1 MTVSKRN
8 IVIVTFA
15 LLLSNA
21 MGGIDSTIVNTAMPA
36 IIADLHGIE
45 LMGWIVAIFLLG
57 TAISTPLWSKV
68 GERMGNKLAYELAAT
83 FFVAG
88 SFLQG
93 IAPNMPFLIITRA
106 IAGLGNGGMVSLPY
120 IIYAELYANPRK
132 RMQVLGLV
140 SASFSTATIIG
151 PLLGGWIVDTFGWH
165 WVFFINVP
173 IGLASAILVQWFFK
187 EKKRAHKSVP
197 VDYAGAVFLSLGLIL
212 LLSGTEMI
220 GATPGITLAGMF
232 IAAAILLGILVHVEK
247 RAADPIIPG
256 RLFKNRDL
264 IIDFLLFTI
273 IWGAFMAFL
282 VYAPMWAQALLGA
295 SALIGGATQIPGS
308 FTNFGG
314 SGLVAPL
321 RNWLS
326 PQKVIA
332 LGTWT
337 LVFTFVIMVLL
348 GQHGAYWWLLVAAA
362 LEGFGNG
369 MCFNELQVKVQ
380 QDADFD
386 DVPVATSF
394 SYLIRMLSQTFTT
407 AIFGII
413 MNHALRRGV
422 AASDGRITMKM
433 MNKLSDAGSSASLP
447 VHLLPRMRTIMFT
460 GLHNIMILGLVLM
473 LIAAA
478 LNLWALRRENKANVT
493 A

>member
-1 MTVSKRN
+1 MSKRK
-8 IVIVTFA
+8 VAIVTFA

-57 TAISTPLWSKV
+57 TAISTPLWSKL
-68 GERMGNKLAYELAAT
+68 GERLGNKLAYELAAV
-83 FFVAG
+83 FFVVG

-93 IAPNMPFLIITRA
+93 MAPNMPFLILARA
-106 IAGLGNGGMVSLPY
+106 VAGLGNGGMVSLPY
-120 IIYAELYANPRK
+120 IIYAELYANPRQ
-132 RMQVLGLV
+132 RMKVLGLV

-151 PLLGGWIVDTFGWH
+151 PLLGGWIVDVISWH
-165 WVFFINVP
+165 WIFYINVP
-173 IGLASAILVQWFFK
+173 IGLASAFMVQGFFQ
-187 EKKRAHKSVP
+187 EKKRARKTAP
-197 VDYAGAVFLSLGLIL
+197 VDYVGAVLLSLGLIL
-212 LLSGTEMI
+212 LLSATEMI
-220 GATPGITLAGMF
+220 GATTVPILVGMFVLGFVLLAG
-232 IAAAILLGILVHVEK
+232 LVKVET
-247 RAADPIIPG
+247 RAADPIIPA

-264 IIDFLLFTI
+264 VVDFLLFTI
-273 IWGAFMAFL
+273 IWGAFMGFV
-282 VYAPMWAQALLGA
+282 VYAPMWAQALLGV
-295 SALIGGATQIPGS
+295 SALVGGATQIPGS

-321 RNWLS
+321 RNYLS

-337 LVFTFVIMVLL
+337 LVATFIIMVCM
-348 GQHGAYWWLLVAAA
+348 GQHGAYGWLLVAAA

-380 QDADFD
+380 QDAAFQ

-413 MNHALRRGV
+413 MNHALRAGV
-422 AASDGRITMKM
+422 AASGGKITMKM
-433 MNKLSDAGSSASLP
+433 MNKLSDAGSSVGLP
-447 VHLLPRMRTIMFT
+447 QTLLPQMRTIMFN
-460 GLHNIMILGLVLM
+460 GLHNIMLLGLALM
-473 LIAAA
+473 LVAAA
-478 LNLWALRRENKANVT
+478 INLWALRKEGRGKTEKI
-493 A
+493 

>member
-1 MTVSKRN
+1 
-8 IVIVTFA
+8 
-15 LLLSNA
+15 

-57 TAISTPLWSKV
+57 TAISTPLWSKF
-68 GERMGNKLAYELAAT
+68 GERLGNKLAYELAAT
-83 FFVAG
+83 FFVVG
-88 SFLQG
+88 SLLQG
-93 IAPNMPFLIITRA
+93 FAPNMPFLIIARA

-132 RMQVLGLV
+132 RMQVLGFV

-151 PLLGGWIVDTFGWH
+151 PLLGGWMVDAFGWH
-165 WVFFINVP
+165 WIFFINVP
-173 IGLASAILVQWFFK
+173 IGLLSAVLVQFFFK
-187 EKKRAHKSVP
+187 EKKRTPKAIP
-197 VDYAGAVFLSLGLIL
+197 VDYLGATLLSAGLVL
-212 LLSGTEMI
+212 LLAGTEMI
-220 GATPGITLAGMF
+220 GAASTVTLLWMFAG
-232 IAAAILLGILVHVEK
+232 AAVLLGILIRVEAK
-247 RAADPIIPG
+247 ATDPIIPG

-264 IIDFLLFTI
+264 VTDFLLFTI
-273 IWGAFMAFL
+273 IWGAFMAFV
-282 VYAPMWAQALLGA
+282 VYAPMWAQALLGV

-321 RNWLS
+321 RRYMS

-337 LVFTFVIMVLL
+337 LVGTFVIMVFL
-348 GQHGAYWWLLVAAA
+348 GQHGAYWWLLVAGL

-380 QDADFD
+380 QDADFT

-394 SYLIRMLSQTFTT
+394 SFLIRMLSQTFTA

-413 MNHALRRGV
+413 MNRALRQGV
-422 AASDGRITMKM
+422 AQSHGQITMKM
-433 MNKLSDAGSSASLP
+433 MNKLSDAGSSLGLP
-447 VHLLPRMRTIMFT
+447 AHLLPRMRTIMYT
-460 GLHNIMILGLVLM
+460 GLHNIMLLALILM
-473 LIAAA
+473 LIAAGI
-478 LNLWALRRENKANVT
+478 NLLALRKEKRTLAT
-493 A
+493 RG

>member
-1 MTVSKRN
+1 MSKRN
-8 IVIVTFA
+8 IAIVTFA

-57 TAISTPLWSKV
+57 TAISTPLWSKL
-68 GERMGNKLAYELAAT
+68 GERMGNKLAYELAAL
-83 FFVAG
+83 FFVVG

-93 IAPNMPFLIITRA
+93 MAPNMWFLIITRA
-106 IAGLGNGGMVSLPY
+106 IAGIGNGGMVSLPY

-151 PLLGGWIVDTFGWH
+151 PLLGGWIVDTFSWH
-165 WVFFINVP
+165 WIFYINVP
-173 IGLASAILVQWFFK
+173 IGLLSALLVQAFFK
-187 EKKRAHKSVP
+187 ETRRAHRASK
-197 VDYAGAVFLSLGLIL
+197 VDYAGAVLLSLGLVL
-212 LLSGTEMI
+212 LLTATEMI
-220 GATPGITLAGMF
+220 GATDGKTLTGMF
-232 IAAAILLGILVHVEK
+232 VGAGILLGILVRVEA

-256 RLFKNRDL
+256 RLFKNKDL
-264 IIDFLLFTI
+264 IMDFLLFTI
-273 IWGAFMAFL
+273 IWGAFMGFV
-282 VYAPMWAQALLGA
+282 VYAPMWAQALLGV
-295 SALIGGATQIPGS
+295 SALVGGATQIPGS

-314 SGLVAPL
+314 SALVAPL
-321 RNWLS
+321 RSYLS

-332 LGTWT
+332 LGTWM
-337 LVFTFVIMVLL
+337 LVGTFIIMTLL
-348 GQHGAYWWLLVAAA
+348 GEHGSYWWLMLAGA

-369 MCFNELQVKVQ
+369 MCFNELQIKVQ
-380 QDADFD
+380 QDAEVQ

-394 SYLIRMLSQTFTT
+394 SFLIRMLAQTFAT

-413 MNHALRRGV
+413 MNNALRSGV
-422 AASDGRITMKM
+422 QAANGRITIKM

-447 VHLLPRMRTIMFT
+447 QNLLPKMRSIMFT
-460 GLHNIMILGLVLM
+460 GLHNIMILGLILM
-473 LIAAA
+473 LVAAA
-478 LNLWALRRENKANVT
+478 LNLWALRRESQQKRAQ

>member
-1 MTVSKRN
+1 MSKRN
-8 IVIVTFA
+8 IAIVTFA

-68 GERMGNKLAYELAAT
+68 GERMGNKLAYELAAL
-83 FFVAG
+83 FFIGG

-93 IAPNMPFLIITRA
+93 MASNMPMLIISRA

-151 PLLGGWIVDTFGWH
+151 PLLGGWIVDTAGWH
-165 WVFFINVP
+165 WIFYINVP
-173 IGLASAILVQWFFK
+173 IGLLSAVLVQWFFK
-187 EKKRAHKSVP
+187 EKRRARKAIP
-197 VDYAGAVFLSLGLIL
+197 VDYAGALFLTLGLVL

-220 GATPGITLAGMF
+220 GATTGLTLTLMF
-232 IAAAILLGILVHVEK
+232 GGAAILLGILMRVESK
-247 RAADPIIPG
+247 AADPIIPG
-256 RLFKNRDL
+256 RLFKNKDL
-264 IIDFLLFTI
+264 VVDFLLFTI
-273 IWGAFMAFL
+273 IWGAFMGFV
-282 VYAPMWAQALLGA
+282 VYAPMWAQALLGV
-295 SALIGGATQIPGS
+295 SALVGGATQIPGS

-321 RNWLS
+321 RGFMS

-337 LVFTFVIMVLL
+337 LVGTFVIMVLL
-348 GQHGAYWWLLVAAA
+348 GQHGAYWWLLIAAT

-380 QDADFD
+380 QDAQME

-394 SYLIRMLSQTFTT
+394 SYLIRMLSQTFTA

-413 MNHALRRGV
+413 MNNALRKGV
-422 AASDGRITMKM
+422 SQSGGHITMKM
-433 MNKLSDAGSSASLP
+433 MNKLSDAGSSKTLP
-447 VHLLPRMRTIMFT
+447 QHLLPQMRTIMFH

-478 LNLWALRRENKANVT
+478 LNLWALRKEKRTAVT
-493 A
+493 TN